1 MNTINSINTEIDTEK
16 RFIDKN
22 DFAIIVNYH
31 ESYIRRLCQDG
42 RLEATKDGN
51 KWLIDTHGE
60 KVIKLVKERT
70 AINTISNTKTDTNN
84 VKNTESTQNQS
95 FDVPELINKLI
106 HSQELLIQYAE
117 QAGQAKLLTDNLITK
132 ENDVKYWQE
141 KYFEIQ
147 QELNKQIQESNQLR
161 YENEKLQEKS
171 TMLEVENQ
179 HLKQKT
185 FFGIKFGK

>member
-51 KWLIDTHGE
+51 KWLIDTYGE
-60 KVIKLVKERT
+60 KAKKLIQERA
-70 AINTISNTKTDTNN
+70 AINTINNPKIDTNN
-84 VKNTESTQNQS
+84 VKNIESIQNQS

-106 HSQELLIQYAE
+106 QSQELLIQYAE

-132 ENDVKYWQE
+132 EQDVKYWQN
-141 KYFEIQ
+141 KYFEVQ
-147 QELNKQIQESNQLR
+147 QELNKIQQENSQFK
-161 YENEKLQEKS
+161 YENQKQQVKI
-171 TMLEVENQ
+171 TMLEAENQ
-179 HLKQKT
+179 QIKQKT
-185 FFGIKFGK
+185 FFGFKIR

>member
-1 MNTINSINTEIDTEK
+1 MSTINLINTEIDNEK

-51 KWLIDTHGE
+51 KWLIDTQGE
-60 KVIKLVKERT
+60 KVKKLIQERA
-70 AINTISNTKTDTNN
+70 AINTINNSKIDTNN
-84 VKNTESTQNQS
+84 IKNTESTQNQS

>member
-51 KWLIDTHGE
+51 KWLIDTYGE
-60 KVIKLVKERT
+60 KAKKLIQERA
-70 AINTISNTKTDTNN
+70 AINTINNPKIDTNN
-84 VKNTESTQNQS
+84 VKNIESIQNQS

-106 HSQELLIQYAE
+106 QSQELLIQYAE
-117 QAGQAKLLTDNLITK
+117 QAGQAKLLTDNLSTK
-132 ENDVKYWQE
+132 EQDVKYWQN
-141 KYFEIQ
+141 KYFEVQ
-147 QELNKQIQESNQLR
+147 QELNKIQQENSQFK
-161 YENEKLQEKS
+161 YENQKQQVKI
-171 TMLEVENQ
+171 TMLEAENQ
-179 HLKQKT
+179 QIKQKT
-185 FFGIKFGK
+185 FFGFKIR